1 MHHQVRIPSNG
12 RCESGGGDQLGTEML
27 NYTFPIATVLV
38 IGLIRWFFAPLCYA
52 TGVPGGLFSP
62 LLLMGGILGHVFAWT
77 LNLIGFDLNP
87 MAFCAVGMSA
97 FFASTICAPITGV
110 LLILEMTACWDLT
123 LPMLIGSAL
132 AFFTA
137 QVLKSQP
144 IYTALRL
151 RIPEVKQM
159 QQQGVDVFQPPA
171 IPEKLS

>member
-1 MHHQVRIPSNG
+1 ML
-12 RCESGGGDQLGTEML
+12 SG
-27 NYTFPIATVLV
+27 
-38 IGLIRWFFAPLCYA
+38 C
-52 TGVPGGLFSP
+52 
-62 LLLMGGILGHVFAWT
+62 
-77 LNLIGFDLNP
+77 
-87 MAFCAVGMSA
+87 
-97 FFASTICAPITGV
+97 
-110 LLILEMTACWDLT
+110 
-123 LPMLIGSAL
+123 AL